1 MTIGIYCIRNKI
13 DDKKYIGKSINIE
26 HRFSA
31 HRTALIKSE
40 RNKKKTNRHLYNS
53 VQKYGLDN
61 FEFTILEVLPE
72 IDEQVLRDRELY
84 WMDFYRSCERD
95 FGYNLRRDSS
105 TASFVHDETRCLLSE
120 INSGEGNP
128 NYDNKWS
135 EEQKSRMSEIKSR
148 QFRDGMYDWMKSPEW
163 KAKLSE
169 NSKLLWKDE
178 AKKAAMAEK
187 VAEARSILKFY
198 QYCKIS
204 GELIRE
210 WDSIRE
216 IMLAHPDWHDKAI
229 YGVCSGHKKSYRG
242 FIWRSEEKML

>member
-13 DDKKYIGKSINIE
+13 NDKKYIGKSINIE

-31 HRTALIKSE
+31 HRAVLIKTE
-40 RNKKKTNRHLYNS
+40 RDKKKTNRYLHS
-53 VQKYGLDN
+53 AVQKYGLDN

-72 IDEQVLRDRELY
+72 IDEQVLKDRELY
-84 WMDFYRSCERD
+84 WMDFYRSYERD

-105 TASFVHDETRCLLSE
+105 TASIVHQETRE
-120 INSGEGNP
+120 IFSFIFLGDGNP
-128 NYDNKWS
+128 NYGNKWS
-135 EEQKSRMSEIKSR
+135 EEQKSRMSEIKSQ
-148 QFRDGMYDWMKSPEW
+148 QFKDGVYDWMKSPEW

-187 VAEARSILKFY
+187 VAEAKSILKFY

-229 YGVCSGHKKSYRG
+229 YSVCNGHKKSYRG
-242 FIWRSEEKML
+242 FIWKSEEKML